1 MERLTGKVAAITGGA
16 SGIGAG
22 TVRRFVAEGAKVLI
36 ADLDQAR
43 GAALASEL
51 GAAAAFLRT
60 DVSKEEDIA
69 AMVAE
74 TTDRFGRIDVLFNNA
89 GFGGALGPIESTTVA
104 DYDLTMDVLLKSVF
118 LGMKHVAPLM
128 KAQGSGSIIST
139 ASVAGIRAGYAPH
152 LYSVAKSAVIHL
164 TRTVAL
170 ELGEHGVRVNAI
182 CPGFIATPLAA
193 GRPDADESQID
204 QMRGGR
210 RCLTGARPGGRGRRH
225 RQHGAVPRQRRV
237 GVDHRPRV
245 RRRRRLR
252 SRTTLVALAR
262 LHPHGAP
269 DPPSPP
275 TRPLTIAD
283 IHAVHVEGSPSAP
296 AIGHMSAAETAA
308 S

>member
-1 MERLTGKVAAITGGA
+1 MDRLNGKVAAITGGA

-22 TVRRFVAEGAKVLI
+22 TVRRFVEEGAEVLI
-36 ADLDQAR
+36 ADLDEDK
-43 GAALASEL
+43 GNALANEL
-51 GAAAAFLRT
+51 GPSVAFLRT
-60 DVSKEEDIA
+60 DVSKEEDVA

-118 LGMKHVAPLM
+118 LGIKHATPLM

-152 LYSVAKSAVIHL
+152 LYSVAKAAVIHL

-170 ELGEHGVRVNAI
+170 ELGEHGIRVNAI

-204 QMRGGR
+204 QMRAA
-210 RCLTGARPGGRGRRH
+210 GAASQVLG
-225 RQHGAVPRQRRV
+225 RV
-237 GVDHRPRV
+237 GEPLDIANMALFLATDESEWITGREFVVDGGFEAGPPWSRWPKFARMERPIRHHRP
-245 RRRRRLR
+245 
-252 SRTTLVALAR
+252 
-262 LHPHGAP
+262 P
-269 DPPSPP
+269 D
-275 TRPLTIAD
+275 R
-283 IHAVHVEGSPSAP
+283 
-296 AIGHMSAAETAA
+296 
-308 S
+308 

>member
-22 TVRRFVAEGAKVLI
+22 TVHRFVAEGAKVLI

-60 DVSKEEDIA
+60 DVSKEEDVA

-193 GRPDADESQID
+193 GRPDADEIRID
-204 QMRGGR
+204 QMRAA
-210 RCLTGARPGGRGRRH
+210 GAASQVLG
-225 RQHGAVPRQRRV
+225 RV
-237 GVDHRPRV
+237 GEAVDIANMALFLASDESAWITGREFVVDGGFEAGPPWSRWPAFTRMERPIRHHRP
-245 RRRRRLR
+245 
-252 SRTTLVALAR
+252 
-262 LHPHGAP
+262 P
-269 DPPSPP
+269 D
-275 TRPLTIAD
+275 R
-283 IHAVHVEGSPSAP
+283 
-296 AIGHMSAAETAA
+296 
-308 S
+308 

>member
-1 MERLTGKVAAITGGA
+1 MDRLKGKVAAITGGA

-22 TVRRFVAEGAKVLI
+22 TVRRFVEEGAHVLI
-36 ADLDQAR
+36 ADLDQAK
-43 GAALASEL
+43 GDALAADL
-51 GAAAAFLRT
+51 GSATAFRRT

-74 TTDRFGRIDVLFNNA
+74 TRDRFGRIDVLYNNA

-118 LGMKHVAPLM
+118 LGIKHVAPVM

-164 TRTVAL
+164 TKTVAL
-170 ELGEHGVRVNAI
+170 ELGEHGIRVNAI

-204 QMRGGR
+204 QLRAA
-210 RCLTGARPGGRGRRH
+210 GAAAQVLG
-225 RQHGAVPRQRRV
+225 RV
-237 GVDHRPRV
+237 GEPLDIANMALFLASDDSTWITGREFVVDGGFEAGPPWSRWPTFARMERPIRHHRP
-245 RRRRRLR
+245 
-252 SRTTLVALAR
+252 
-262 LHPHGAP
+262 P
-269 DPPSPP
+269 D
-275 TRPLTIAD
+275 R
-283 IHAVHVEGSPSAP
+283 
-296 AIGHMSAAETAA
+296 
-308 S
+308 